1 MAPSAITEKRS
12 LMAGGGMGRSLMAGE
27 GMGRSLM
34 AGEGWAG
41 TKSLVGRQWSW

>member
-1 MAPSAITEKRS
+1 MGEGWAATKSQMGR
-12 LMAGGGMGRSLMAGE
+12 GRSLPAGGE
-27 GMGRSLM
+27 RGMGRSLM